1 MITNTLD
8 TCIYALPTRD
18 MRAPARM
25 NQALLLQWEWIHRP
39 TSPQR
44 NAPRE
49 RRTANRMRPRQISSQ
64 PGTRKTMNHRVTGV
78 LRITQATYLIKN
90 ISGLAKIKSKF
101 SLANVIKIITA
112 IHSPVFDK
120 SHMHG
125 SADGSSSFYW
135 PVFCPNQIKNH
146 SGPKN

>member
-78 LRITQATYLIKN
+78 PRITQATYLIKN
-90 ISGLAKIKSKF
+90 ISGQ
-101 SLANVIKIITA
+101 
-112 IHSPVFDK
+112 
-120 SHMHG
+120 
-125 SADGSSSFYW
+125 
-135 PVFCPNQIKNH
+135 NQIKILIGQCN
-146 SGPKN
+146 

>member
-1 MITNTLD
+1 MITNTLN

-78 LRITQATYLIKN
+78 LRIIQATYLIKN
-90 ISGLAKIKSKF
+90 ISGQNQIKF

-120 SHMHG
+120 SHKYQSPCRDQQMEVLVLIG
-125 SADGSSSFYW
+125 LF
-135 PVFCPNQIKNH
+135 VQIK
-146 SGPKN
+146 